1 MDNSASMKKRTAFTA
16 LFRIMGIIV
25 LILGIRM
32 IGEGIY
38 NYIDEHHQAD
48 WISTTA
54 YVIDISSEY
63 SGSTHDQSV
72 HYNITYQYEVNGA
85 KYADTLYNRGKPMG
99 IGDTVKIKYDPNVPE
114 KSTDILKPSVY
125 NLVIFLIFGVILTT
139 VGFFLSGAWALI
151 HKIRRRGEPEE
162 EEYLPPEEYAE
173 PEESNSKPQ
182 RPVIT
187 IASRVIFIAVV
198 LCGIFLSIKLF
209 PGIHSIGTD
218 KFIEIAEKSGYT
230 VNDTT
235 ANLSQDWKVGSM
247 LKEAYSFNDGNVR
260 MDFAVMDTA
269 NSAAVLFN
277 GMTLPVTDG
286 DVKDSDGTVH
296 EFYSVESETLYAA
309 KIRISDTVLYVLAK
323 AECKPKAEKLLK
335 ELGYWKE

>member
-1 MDNSASMKKRTAFTA
+1 M
-16 LFRIMGIIV
+16 

-63 SGSTHDQSV
+63 SGTRGNRSV
-72 HYNITYQYEVNGA
+72 NYDITYQYDVNGE
-85 KYADTLYNRGKPMG
+85 KYSDTLYNRSSPKG
-99 IGDTVKIKYDPNVPE
+99 IGDTVKIKYDPNSPE

-125 NLVIFLIFGVILTT
+125 NLAIFLIFGVILTT
-139 VGFFLSGAWALI
+139 VGFFLSGTWALI

-173 PEESNSKPQ
+173 TEESNSKSQ
-182 RPVIT
+182 RLVIT
-187 IASRVIFIAVV
+187 VASRIIIIAVI
-198 LCGIFLSIKLF
+198 LCGIFLSVKLF
-209 PGIHSIGTD
+209 PGIQPIETD

-269 NSAAVLFN
+269 NSADVLFN

-286 DVKDSDGTVH
+286 DIKDFNGTVH
-296 EFYSVESETLYAA
+296 EFYSVENETLYAA
-309 KIRISDTVLYVLAK
+309 KIRIGDTVLYVSAK
-323 AECKPKAEKLLK
+323 AECKQKAEELLEK
-335 ELGYWKE
+335 LGYWKE